1 MKLIDYVKIHGITS
15 LICLVII
22 VLSLSWAQRE
32 HRKADEA
39 RLAAVSLQNET
50 RHLLQLLTDEETG
63 QRGFLLTRDSV
74 FLEPYNR
81 AVYQKS
87 IVTELIKDRV
97 NTELFERLI
106 SLMEQR
112 QNYFLRTFTLANG
125 SDEDYQQAVA
135 LVKEGT
141 GKRYMD
147 SMRAVLA
154 TMNKHA
160 ELKAELADTRFKQ
173 IELWTDIIFFG
184 SITLIL
190 FIWFAP
196 IIWLK
201 RKASKPLAR
210 LIREIESLPDHR
222 NLDLIQTESP
232 IEELQALSHAIKKSF
247 LSLVNYEHKLSE
259 TVIALEQTKA
269 QHYMILSNTF
279 HKLQGPARSL
289 NLLLKRETA
298 QEKASK
304 TYIRAQKYS
313 DTFLNAIDDLKK
325 ITAADSKA
333 LESNEPASAMKL
345 SSLMKNTLMP
355 LKNLAKKHNI
365 QLIFD
370 PFKNDNN
377 YYFFNKVSI
386 QQILTNLVKNAIVHS
401 EGSEVALSIK
411 SKQICQ
417 DRTAITLTVADNG
430 KGIAE
435 ELQTTLFTAFQSNNS
450 VKKGK
455 GIGLSICRSLAL
467 QLPDGKLNYED
478 NINGGAVFVLT
489 FSVQNQALEELNSS
503 TDIIDLRGLKVL
515 IVEESQTLLKLSQLV
530 LERADM
536 IVKTAHHAQA
546 AIDII
551 DTFEADIVLMDISIP
566 LSSEVDLTKH
576 LRNHG
581 FNKPIIGLAN
591 PDSKVPSA
599 KIIDQGADYVI
610 TKPIK
615 LSSLEAAI
623 NIIRNRNT
631 RDVH

>member
-154 TMNKHA
+154 TMNKQA
-160 ELKAELADTRFKQ
+160 ELKAELANTRFKQ

-210 LIREIESLPDHR
+210 LTREIENLPNNR

-298 QEKASK
+298 EEKASK

-386 QQILTNLVKNAIVHS
+386 QQILTNIVKNAIVHS

-430 KGIAE
+430 KGIAK

-478 NINGGAVFVLT
+478 NINGGAVFILR

-503 TDIIDLRGLKVL
+503 TDITDLRGLKVL
-515 IVEESQTLLKLSQLV
+515 IVDDSETLLKLSQLV
-530 LERADM
+530 LERADI
-536 IVKTAHHAQA
+536 IVKTAHHAQS

-551 DTFEADIVLMDISIP
+551 DTFEADIVLMDISLP
-566 LSSEVDLTKH
+566 LSSEVNLTKH

-581 FNKPIIGLAN
+581 FNKPIIGLAD
-591 PDSKVPSA
+591 PDSKVSSA

-615 LSSLEAAI
+615 PSSLAAAI